1 MVTPLKTPQVEVSEG
16 MLGLADQLD
25 ELAQEIRAGKVRAAS
40 CCWVECGPDMNVNSH
55 WASMTGRITLS
66 GGLYR
71 LLNDV
76 SRG

>member
-1 MVTPLKTPQVEVSEG
+1 MITPLKVPQVEVSEG
-16 MLGLADQLD
+16 MLGLAD
-25 ELAQEIRAGKVRAAS
+25 ELERLAKDIREGKVRAAAVS
-40 CCWVECGPDMNVNSH
+40 WVESGHDMNVSSN

>member
-1 MVTPLKTPQVEVSEG
+1 MITPLTVPQVEVSDG
-16 MLGLADQLD
+16 MISLAITLEQLARD
-25 ELAQEIRAGKVRAAS
+25 IRDGKVRAAAVS
-40 CCWVECGPDMNVNSH
+40 WVESGHDMNVNSN

-76 SRG
+76 SQG